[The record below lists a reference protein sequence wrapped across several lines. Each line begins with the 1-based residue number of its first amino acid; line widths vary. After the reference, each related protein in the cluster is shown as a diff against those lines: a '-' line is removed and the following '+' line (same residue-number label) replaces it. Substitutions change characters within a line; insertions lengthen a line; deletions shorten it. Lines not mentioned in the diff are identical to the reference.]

1 MLEVQSR
8 LTPPA
13 PKVWE
18 FQERRAS
25 GIFIVSRSGAL
36 LCRVEPPFNIF
47 LWDKKSSQEICIDV
61 RDLPLYPFVNTI
73 DNLSQ

>member
-8 LTPPA
+8 LAPQAA

-36 LCRVEPPFNIF
+36 LCRVEPPYTLM
-47 LWDKKSSQEICIDV
+47 LWDKKAGVEVAVDV
-61 RDLPLYPFVNTI
+61 RDLPLWGSVG
-73 DNLSQ
+73 LGS